1 MGVVRLA
8 GQMRTNRT
16 SALGQ
21 LKLGS
26 PEVGLM
32 DTDLELA
39 VQRALLATN
48 GGFTG
53 GRLIGEL
60 GDVARRLITNL
71 QNNDVNLQI
80 GTSDGPPF

>member
-1 MGVVRLA
+1 
-8 GQMRTNRT
+8 
-16 SALGQ
+16 
-21 LKLGS
+21 
-26 PEVGLM
+26 M

-71 QNNDVNLQI
+71 QNNGVNLQI
-80 GTSDGPPF
+80 GTSDVPPF